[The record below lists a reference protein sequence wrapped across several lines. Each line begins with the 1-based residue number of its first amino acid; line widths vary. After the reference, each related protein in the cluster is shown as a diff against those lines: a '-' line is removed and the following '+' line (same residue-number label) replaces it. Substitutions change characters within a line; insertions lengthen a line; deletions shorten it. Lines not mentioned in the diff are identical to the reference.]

1 VTLRELAGNDDVP
14 GILSRRI
21 TIAPRL
27 PRVVVED
34 GKVRLTMS
42 APGEEPA

>member
-1 VTLRELAGNDDVP
+1 M
-14 GILSRRI
+14 

-42 APGEEPA
+42 APGEEPASPGAAT